1 MLRHVE
7 DYTARRMPDRNGTVR
22 VVVSTALA
30 VLVLLAGPAIAH
42 SGHADARTPA
52 TPSSYVPYLGDVGDP
67 SGLTSSARR
76 QSGEAVFVA
85 HAAHTAVAAD
95 NPLATRV
102 REVNARFA
110 DVAVAIAEG
119 YAPIPCVSG
128 VEGGAMGIHYVNGAL
143 IEDGLVEIG
152 KPEAVMYEPQADGSL
167 ELVAVEYITTKGPA
181 NLDGHL
187 FSFTNAPNRYGLP
200 PFYELHVWAWRA
212 NPTGTFADMN
222 PNVSCDATVAATN

>member
-1 MLRHVE
+1 MLRHIE
-7 DYTARRMPDRNGTVR
+7 GHTARRMPDRNGAIR
-22 VVVSTALA
+22 AVVSTALA
-30 VLVLLAGPAIAH
+30 VLVLLAGPATAH
-42 SGHADARTPA
+42 SGHAG
-52 TPSSYVPYLGDVGDP
+52 V
-67 SGLTSSARR
+67 
-76 QSGEAVFVA
+76 EAE
-85 HAAHTAVAAD
+85 
-95 NPLATRV
+95 NPLAAKV
-102 REVNARFA
+102 REVNARFT
-110 DVAVAIAEG
+110 DVNAAVAEG

-143 IEDGLVEIG
+143 IEDGVVEIG

-222 PNVSCDATVAATN
+222 PNVSCDATVAASN